1 VPGRAEFLRS
11 IRHRTQAGR
20 YKPTNAPDVAWT
32 GEPRENEPIG
42 DPPTRFIE
50 ELEALGGYGKRVEDL
65 DQAREYVLGLARE
78 RGAELLVRWDVG
90 ELDELGVD
98 GPLGDAGVEVAIWRD
113 LEDFREVA
121 GRADIGLSTA
131 AWAIA
136 ETGTLVLE
144 GGLGMGRSVT
154 LLPPTYVAVVPV
166 ERILRTVPEAI
177 EKYAGVADGLPAKVC
192 FHSGPSRSGAIEMAL
207 FVGMHGP
214 GDVHVILVGS
224 VNPRST

>member
-1 VPGRAEFLRS
+1 VPGRAEFLQS

-32 GEPRENEPIG
+32 GEPRESEPIA
-42 DPPTRFIE
+42 DPPARFIE
-50 ELEALGGYGKRVEDL
+50 ELEALGGHGKRVESPEE
-65 DQAREYVLGLARE
+65 AREYVLELARE
-78 RGAELLVRWDVG
+78 RGAKLLVRWDVD

-98 GPLGDAGVEVAIWRD
+98 APLGDAGVEVAIWRD
-113 LEDFREVA
+113 LEDFREIA
-121 GRADIGLSTA
+121 GKADIGLSTA

-144 GGLGMGRSVT
+144 GGPGMGRTVT

-166 ERILRTVPEAI
+166 ERMLRTVPEAI
-177 EKYAGVADGLPAKVC
+177 EKYADTSNGLPANVC
-192 FHSGPSRSGAIEMAL
+192 FHTGPSRSGDIEMAL

-214 GDVHVILVGS
+214 GDVHVILVG
-224 VNPRST
+224 

>member
-1 VPGRAEFLRS
+1 MADRTTFLES

-32 GEPRENEPIG
+32 RKAEPSEPVE
-42 DPPTRFIE
+42 DPPARFIE
-50 ELEALGGYGKRVEDL
+50 ELEALGGHGRRVGSL
-65 DQAREYVLGLARE
+65 DEAREYVLDLVRE
-78 RGAELLVRWDVG
+78 RHAKLLVRWDVE
-90 ELDELGVD
+90 ELDELWVD
-98 GPLGDAGVEVAIWRD
+98 GPLGEAGVEVVVWRD
-113 LEDFREVA
+113 LADFREVA
-121 GRADIGLSTA
+121 GKADVGLSTA

-144 GGLGMGRSVT
+144 GGQGKGRTVT

-177 EKYAGVADGLPAKVC
+177 TMYAEGLPANVC
-192 FHSGPSRSGAIEMAL
+192 FHTGPSRSGDIEMSL

-214 GDVHVILVGS
+214 GDVHVLLVG
-224 VNPRST
+224 